1 MPRKLQTIIIIVV
14 AIAIVI
20 GALAYIASISNKGH
34 NVSSVL
40 GAVPSW
46 AMRFGSPNAPITVVE
61 FFDPLCPYCAV
72 AHYKAGSK
80 IHRLV
85 ESGRLQ
91 MILIPLPVHGNES
104 LVLIN
109 ALYCAYRNGS
119 DVLSLLNAW
128 YKALIDYAVNKTENE
143 IVAVV
148 KQLENYKCN
157 EALTMDQFTLTL
169 QDFSNAGVIVRGT
182 PTFIV
187 IKDGHVTVIEGARIE
202 ELEQLLE

>member
-1 MPRKLQTIIIIVV
+1 MPNKLQIVIIVV
-14 AIAIVI
+14 AVAVVA
-20 GALAYIASISNKGH
+20 GALAYVASASNKGPDA
-34 NVSSVL
+34 SSVL

-46 AMRFGSPNAPITVVE
+46 AMKFGTPNAPITVIE
-61 FFDPLCPYCAV
+61 FFDLLCPYCAV

-128 YKALIDYAVNKTENE
+128 YKALIDYAVNKTESG
-143 IVAVV
+143 ILAVA
-148 KQLENYKCN
+148 KQLESYRCN
-157 EALTMDQFTLTL
+157 ETLTL
-169 QDFSNAGVIVRGT
+169 DQFALTLQEFKKAGIVVRGI
-182 PTFIV
+182 PTFVV
-187 IKDGHVTVIEGARIE
+187 IKDNHVTVIEGAKVE
-202 ELEQLLE
+202 ELKRLLE